1 LVIGIFLGKIVN
13 LFEYRIIRVFKGK
26 DFDLLN
32 SNISCIT
39 LGKLFL
45 PSLANNNINVLN
57 ISLNIFMFF
66 KEYNSVNILTSLN
79 EIELM

>member
-1 LVIGIFLGKIVN
+1 M
-13 LFEYRIIRVFKGK
+13 IRVFKSK

-45 PSLANNNINVLN
+45 PSFANNTMKVLN

-66 KEYNSVNILTSLN
+66 KEYNSVNILISLN